1 MALQTVAMRTW
12 DRRFFEMCTLLGSWS
27 EDRSRQVGCVIVGRA
42 NDVRALG
49 FNGLPRGVNG
59 GVDER
64 HRREDGEKYYWFEHA
79 ERNAIYNA
87 ARAGTP
93 IEGCRLY
100 ASLFPCAECVRAM
113 IQSGIVS
120 VHTHSPPQMDVTY
133 SRSFEV
139 AIEMLEES
147 GVELYIYEPL
157 LTETELLK

>member
-1 MALQTVAMRTW
+1 MAMAIHPVTLRTW
-12 DRRFFEMCTLLGSWS
+12 DRRFFEMCALLGSWS
-27 EDRSRQVGCVIVGRA
+27 EDRSRQVGCVIVGNA

-64 HRREDGEKYYWFEHA
+64 HRRENGEKYYWFEHA

-87 ARAGTP
+87 ARVGTP
-93 IEGCRLY
+93 IAGCRLY
-100 ASLFPCAECVRAM
+100 ANLFPCAECVRAI

-120 VHTHSPPQMDVTY
+120 VHTYNPPQIDVTF

-139 AIEMLEES
+139 ATAMLEES
-147 GVELYIYEPL
+147 GVELYVYDSIMSKYEL
-157 LTETELLK
+157 